1 VKKTEFQ
8 PEIMT
13 VSSVA
18 HYLQC
23 HPSTT
28 YRLLKERKIPA
39 FKLGSDWRFQ
49 RAEIDQLDPEEAGT
63 PAAEVTMSP
72 RKGKRG
78 TGRRATLSALS
89 PGADIEMM
97 TLRQVA
103 QYLNCSYATAHK
115 LAQRGEIPSFRLGGS
130 WRFLKSEID
139 KWIAKGGG
147 RK

>member
-1 VKKTEFQ
+1 VP
-8 PEIMT
+8 PE
-13 VSSVA
+13 
-18 HYLQC
+18 HHLQAAQGKEN
-23 HPSTT
+23 TGLQT
-28 YRLLKERKIPA
+28 RQRLALSKSGDRPV
-39 FKLGSDWRFQ
+39 
-49 RAEIDQLDPEEAGT
+49 DPEEAGT

-72 RKGKRG
+72 RKGKKG
-78 TGRRATLSALS
+78 TGRRATPSALS

-115 LAQRGEIPSFRLGGS
+115 LAQQGKIPSFKLGGS